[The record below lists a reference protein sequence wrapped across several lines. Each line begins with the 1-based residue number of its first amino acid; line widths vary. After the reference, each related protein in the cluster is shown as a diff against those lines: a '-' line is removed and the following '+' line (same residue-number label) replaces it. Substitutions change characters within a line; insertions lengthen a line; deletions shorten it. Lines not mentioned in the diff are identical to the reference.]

1 MEDILTLER
10 LIVTHSSPTLA
21 NIKCSSL
28 FCTKLLDSFSISSVE
43 NLKKKGISLLF
54 LTNRRGCPL
63 LFVYREKELFETIN
77 KKRNKSFLNSFGY
90 DTTNL
95 NTFLIHFKERMRN
108 DDFPHEIGVILGY
121 PIEDVLSF
129 IENKGKNSVY
139 SGYWKVYHNKN
150 KALKQ
155 FEKFENCRKE
165 YIARFNSGN
174 KVEDLC
180 V

>member
-1 MEDILTLER
+1 MEDILTLEK

-28 FCTKLLDSFSISSVE
+28 FCTKLLDSFSTSCVE

-63 LFVYREKELFETIN
+63 LFVYRKKELFETIN
-77 KKRNKSFLNSFGY
+77 EKEAKSFLSYLGY

-95 NTFLIHFKERMRN
+95 EKFLIHFKERMRS

-121 PIEDVLSF
+121 PIDDVLSF
-129 IENKGKNSVY
+129 IENEGKNSIY
-139 SGYWKVYHNKN
+139 SGYWKVYHNKDN
-150 KALKQ
+150 ALKE
-155 FEKFENCRKE
+155 FRKLDKCRKE
-165 YIARFNSGN
+165 YMALFNNGN

>member
-1 MEDILTLER
+1 MEDILTLEK

-28 FCTKLLDSFSISSVE
+28 FCTKLLDSFSTSCVE

-63 LFVYREKELFETIN
+63 LFVYRKKELFETIN
-77 KKRNKSFLNSFGY
+77 EKKAKSFLSYLGY

-95 NTFLIHFKERMRN
+95 EKFLIHFKERMRS
-108 DDFPHEIGVILGY
+108 DAFPHEIGVILGY
-121 PIEDVLSF
+121 PIDDVLSF
-129 IENKGKNSVY
+129 IENEGKNSIY
-139 SGYWKVYHNKN
+139 SGYWKVYHNKDN
-150 KALKQ
+150 ALKE
-155 FEKFENCRKE
+155 FRKLDKCRKE
-165 YIARFNSGN
+165 YMSLFNNGN